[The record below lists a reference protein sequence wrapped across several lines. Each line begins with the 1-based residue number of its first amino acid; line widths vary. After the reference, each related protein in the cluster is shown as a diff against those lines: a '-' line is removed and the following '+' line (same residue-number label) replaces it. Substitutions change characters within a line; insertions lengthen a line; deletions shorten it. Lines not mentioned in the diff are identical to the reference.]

1 VSAGSVAGALADQ
14 RLAGALM
21 WESSMLGG
29 VIALS
34 LALIAWMKFDDAEA
48 RRADLR
54 TRPVSVTE
62 ATRG

>member
-1 VSAGSVAGALADQ
+1 
-14 RLAGALM
+14 M